1 MQMHCWNR
9 YQSKIIEFFKLNSR
23 SVDIEQK
30 HIFNSSN
37 TVVQLNVHV
46 LFYFTH
52 FFFHHTIIFLDIQ
65 FFQPNRTK
73 WFKFH
78 FCLNAYQKK
87 KKRIYSFVYPYVLAK
102 RLRIHKQI
110 AWICEK
116 VNSCRNKK
124 LYSHYRKC
132 IDRIDSE

>member
-52 FFFHHTIIFLDIQ
+52 FFFRHTIIFLDIQ

-87 KKRIYSFVYPYVLAK
+87 KRIYSFVYPYVLAK
-102 RLRIHKQI
+102 WLRIHKQI
-110 AWICEK
+110 GRICEK